1 MKSDQGSNGR
11 SPVPLVSLLFNLAGR
26 WPFLAARLN
35 RRPERVRRVLERYGL
50 AGIMLATPWIGVYA
64 TTAALEFFGMSRRKI
79 WAAIGLSLAAYA
91 IVVTLLYQKDLGGP
105 G

>member
-1 MKSDQGSNGR
+1 MALPGR
-11 SPVPLVSLLFNLAGR
+11 PPE
-26 WPFLAARLN
+26 PPARTG
-35 RRPERVRRVLERYGL
+35 PPVLERYGL

-79 WAAIGLSLAAYA
+79 WAAIGLSLAAHA
-91 IVVTLLYQKDLGGP
+91 IVVTLLYQKDLGGCQQ